1 MNALP
6 TQAQYE
12 MNEAKLLQ
20 AQLLRVEKA
29 PLSER
34 QEARTDYQDM
44 MATTPNLIADRIGW
58 ILEGN
63 YGFGAMKKAE
73 SILAS
78 RGNKIA
84 QLSMLLASLEFSCP
98 ANFAAQAWNKLTLD
112 QKLALEKAIQ
122 AVIAR

>member
-12 MNEAKLLQ
+12 MNEAKALH
-20 AQLLRVEKA
+20 AQLIRVEKA

-34 QEARTDYQDM
+34 QEARDLYQDI
-44 MATTPNLIADRIGW
+44 MAATPNLLAGRIAW

-73 SILAS
+73 SIIAS

-84 QLSMLLASLEFSCP
+84 QLSTLLAALEFNCP
-98 ANFAAQAWNKLTLD
+98 PNFAAQAWNKLTAG
-112 QKLALEKAIQ
+112 QKAALEKAIQ